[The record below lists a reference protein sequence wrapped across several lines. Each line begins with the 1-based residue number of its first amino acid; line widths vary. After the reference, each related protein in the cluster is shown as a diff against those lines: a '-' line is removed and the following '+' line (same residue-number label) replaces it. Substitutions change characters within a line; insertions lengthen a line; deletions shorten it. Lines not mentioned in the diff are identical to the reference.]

1 MINVFIKGQ
10 TITIPQVKVVSDSVN
25 YLEAQFFFQTAD
37 WSSLHKWAHFKDGDN
52 VYDFEIIDDKITADR
67 SLNLYAGNWK
77 VYVHG
82 ERLNGEEIEKRIT
95 TDEAPLTV
103 IQSGMLDGS
112 PLPPL
117 PPSATEQIAEDAA
130 KARELAQSV
139 RDDADSGVFTP
150 KRGVDYWTEED
161 QNAIISDVLSH
172 FINAEEVAM

>member
-25 YLEAQFFFQTAD
+25 YLEAQFLFQTAD
-37 WSSLHKWAHFKDGDN
+37 WSGLHKWAHFNDGDN
-52 VYDFEIIDDKITADR
+52 VYDFEIIDDKITADK
-67 SLNLYAGNWK
+67 SLNLYAGSWK

-95 TDEAPLTV
+95 TDEAPLIV

-112 PLPPL
+112 PLPPIH
-117 PPSATEQIAEDAA
+117 PSATEQIAEDAA

-139 RDDADSGVFTP
+139 RDDADNGVFTP
-150 KRGVDYWTEED
+150 KRGVDYWTD
-161 QNAIISDVLSH
+161 QDKDDIVSEVLRS
-172 FINAEEVAM
+172 FINCAEVAM